1 MIDTVLRRHARVA
14 WFPQMGKRSVK
25 KAAKEKLS
33 AARKRRRELQNAA
46 HAGTAPPP
54 HNPAYPLPRFASHRL
69 SPSSLAH
76 FTLVP
81 LRPPPPQPSDAI
93 SPRHSKSPC
102 QPSPG
107 LGGSGNCHTTCIH
120 SVYETAIQHAYT
132 VFMNLYTY
140 FMTINH
146 MYIVIHDD
154 DSHVYSVS

>member
-1 MIDTVLRRHARVA
+1 MLRGSLK
-14 WFPQMGKRSVK
+14 MGKRSVK

-107 LGGSGNCHTTCIH
+107 LGGGGNCHTTCIH
-120 SVYETAIQHAYT
+120 SVYETAIQHAHSVHEFIY
-132 VFMNLYTY
+132 VFY
-140 FMTINH
+140 
-146 MYIVIHDD
+146 DD
-154 DSHVYSVS
+154 KPYVYSDS